1 MTYMTVTQAKAYIG
15 GTSGDNDDA
24 LLALLITN
32 AETFIEGYTNRNFE
46 ATIGT
51 ALVASNRTFGM
62 QDVVD
67 DMLILDRDLCA
78 IVSVTNGDSDV
89 LTTSEYVTVPAND
102 TPYYAIKLRKF
113 SNLYWTYTDDPED
126 EIIINGSW
134 GYSETPPA
142 DILQATYDIVK
153 TVYRSRDSNTD
164 AGRTFISGGVI
175 ITPAEV
181 PKMTLLTLNRYR
193 RA

>member
-1 MTYMTVTQAKAYIG
+1 MSYISVAEAKAYIG
-15 GTSGDNDDA
+15 GISGSGDDA
-24 LLALLITN
+24 LMATLID
-32 AETFIEGYTNRNFE
+32 AAQSFIEGYTNRVFDAVDGVE
-46 ATIGT
+46 
-51 ALVASNRTFGM
+51 RTFGM

-67 DMLILDRDLCA
+67 DMLILDRDLSA
-78 IVSVTNGDSDV
+78 ITSITNGDSDV
-89 LTTSEYVTVPAND
+89 LVATEYVTVPAND

-126 EIIINGSW
+126 EIVISGAW

>member
-1 MTYMTVTQAKAYIG
+1 MAYIDIAEAKNYIG
-15 GTSGDNDDA
+15 GISGTNDD
-24 LLALLITN
+24 LLIEGIID
-32 AETFIEGYTNRNFE
+32 AAQAFINGYTNRVFD
-46 ATIGT
+46 AVDG
-51 ALVASNRTFGM
+51 VGRTFGM

-67 DMLILDRDLCA
+67 DMLILDRDLSA
-78 IVSVTNGDSDV
+78 ITSITNGDSDV

-126 EIIINGSW
+126 EIVISGAW
-134 GYSETPPA
+134 GYSETPPD
-142 DILQATYDIVK
+142 DITQACKDIVK
-153 TVYRSRDSNTD
+153 TVYRSRDSNAD
-164 AGRTFISGGVI
+164 AGRTIISGGVI